1 MIWSFR
7 NVSFKFKPLHAAN
20 LTDTPDTA
28 WTRMPATMN
37 HHGSLWRQ
45 LRNPMSQ
52 ALPSSLLSPTEVFQL
67 DEETRP
73 KFFAL
78 KHVFWIKLSE
88 FMDIV
93 PRHPHL
99 AGIKLG
105 TRAMVLHEHPFG
117 RGGTWDRPGGGGG
130 GGGGGGSGGEEEVVK
145 QEAAASPV
153 TNGNMTNGYR

>member
-1 MIWSFR
+1 MSLPQHL
-7 NVSFKFKPLHAAN
+7 KPPFMQPNSNAKH
-20 LTDTPDTA
+20 PDTA
-28 WTRMPATMN
+28 WTRVPATIN

-52 ALPSSLLSPTEVFQL
+52 ALPPSFLSPTEVYQL

-88 FMDIV
+88 FMEIV

-105 TRAMVLHEHPFG
+105 TRAMVLHEFPFG
-117 RGGTWDRPGGGGG
+117 RGGTWDRPGRSGGD
-130 GGGGGGSGGEEEVVK
+130 GGGGSEGGEEAVK
-145 QEAAASPV
+145 QEEAGAASPV
-153 TNGNMTNGYR
+153 MNGNLTNGYR

>member
-1 MIWSFR
+1 
-7 NVSFKFKPLHAAN
+7 
-20 LTDTPDTA
+20 
-28 WTRMPATMN
+28 
-37 HHGSLWRQ
+37 
-45 LRNPMSQ
+45 MSQ
-52 ALPSSLLSPTEVFQL
+52 ALPPYFLSPTEVVNL

-105 TRAMVLHEHPFG
+105 TRAMVLHEFPFG

-130 GGGGGGSGGEEEVVK
+130 GGGGGEEPVK
-145 QEAAASPV
+145 QEAAASP
-153 TNGNMTNGYR
+153 TMNGTMTNGYR

>member
-1 MIWSFR
+1 
-7 NVSFKFKPLHAAN
+7 
-20 LTDTPDTA
+20 
-28 WTRMPATMN
+28 
-37 HHGSLWRQ
+37 
-45 LRNPMSQ
+45 MSQ
-52 ALPSSLLSPTEVFQL
+52 ALPPSLLSPTEVLLSPTEVYQL
-67 DEETRP
+67 DEDTRP

-105 TRAMVLHEHPFG
+105 TRAMVLHEFPFG

-130 GGGGGGSGGEEEVVK
+130 GEEVVK

-153 TNGNMTNGYR
+153 LNGSVMTNGYR

>member
-1 MIWSFR
+1 M
-7 NVSFKFKPLHAAN
+7 
-20 LTDTPDTA
+20 LTVILTNTAVTA
-28 WTRMPATMN
+28 WTRFPATIN

-45 LRNPMSQ
+45 LRNAMSQ
-52 ALPSSLLSPTEVFQL
+52 ALPPALLSPTEVYKL

-93 PRHPHL
+93 PRHHHL

-105 TRAMVLHEHPFG
+105 TRAMVLHEFPFG
-117 RGGTWDRPGGGGG
+117 RGGTWDRPGGNGV
-130 GGGGGGSGGEEEVVK
+130 EEIVK

-153 TNGNMTNGYR
+153 MNGNLANGHR

>member
-1 MIWSFR
+1 
-7 NVSFKFKPLHAAN
+7 
-20 LTDTPDTA
+20 
-28 WTRMPATMN
+28 MN

-52 ALPSSLLSPTEVFQL
+52 ALPPSLLSPTEIYQL

-93 PRHPHL
+93 PRHQHL

-105 TRAMVLHEHPFG
+105 TRAMVLHEFPFG
-117 RGGTWDRPGGGGG
+117 RGGTWDRPGRSGGGD
-130 GGGGGGSGGEEEVVK
+130 EVVK

-153 TNGNMTNGYR
+153 MNGNLTNGYR